1 MESAVR
7 GTLIV
12 YEGFHLKGAGQ
23 FTRRRPLRDPAPAIQ
38 RPAALCKNEECN
50 ADIKEVKSPLAGLR
64 FHDLRRQPITELAEK
79 GVPEQTLMGIAGHVS
94 RRMLD
99 HYSHA
104 RLAAKR
110 AALDALASQ
119 SASQNEK
126 PAEASSPN
134 DSFQM
139 GPTGL
144 EPMTSCV

>member
-1 MESAVR
+1 
-7 GTLIV
+7 
-12 YEGFHLKGAGQ
+12 
-23 FTRRRPLRDPAPAIQ
+23 
-38 RPAALCKNEECN
+38 
-50 ADIKEVKSPLAGLR
+50 
-64 FHDLRRQPITELAEK
+64 
-79 GVPEQTLMGIAGHVS
+79 MGIAGHVS

-110 AALDALASQ
+110 AALDGLTSQ
-119 SASQNEK
+119 STSQNEK
-126 PAEASSPN
+126 PAEAGSAN